1 MATAQMP
8 SSSFFLP
15 LSQMFKL
22 LLGTLLAPA
31 TIGWASAT
39 QAQLP
44 PASPSPIPSQSPPQP
59 LPTASPTPSQSQPP
73 SPQPA
78 ATAPDLTLLGKVLGA
93 FLKTNRVST
102 ESQIVMTVPYKGVD
116 FKIYVRS
123 KTIAQSSGEF
133 RSEITFA
140 PPGQPP
146 TATYTIVSD
155 RRRVWIYRP
164 DRRQYSQ
171 TTVAKFQAQPYS
183 YLVGMSSIFFLT
195 LTEPARRE
203 INAALAY
210 SPNFLA
216 ALPER
221 DLKDL
226 QGSKRQVEGQELYVY
241 SYTNKLENWT
251 FNSFVQPQT
260 GILKQVEFTGTL
272 DAKNG
277 GSNFT
282 LTEKIIDR
290 APQPTV
296 NSSIFKFLPP
306 KGTKKVQSLAIDLTG
321 L

>member
-1 MATAQMP
+1 
-8 SSSFFLP
+8 
-15 LSQMFKL
+15 MFKL
-22 LLGTLLAPA
+22 LLGTLLATAPL
-31 TIGWASAT
+31 GLASAT

-44 PASPSPIPSQSPPQP
+44 PASPSPIPSQSQPQP
-59 LPTASPTPSQSQPP
+59 AASPTPSQSQPP
-73 SPQPA
+73 SLQPA

-102 ESQIVMTVPYKGVD
+102 ESQIVMTVPDKGAD
-116 FKIYVRS
+116 FKIYARS

-133 RSEITFA
+133 RSEVTFA
-140 PPGQPP
+140 RPGQPP

-171 TTVAKFQAQPYS
+171 TTIAKFQAQPYS
-183 YLVGMSSIFFLT
+183 YLVGISSIFFLT

-203 INAALAY
+203 LNTALAS

-216 ALPER
+216 GLPER
-221 DLKDL
+221 DIKDL
-226 QGSKRQVEGQELYVY
+226 QGSRQQVEGQDLYVY

-260 GILKQVEFTGTL
+260 GILKQVEFTGAL
-272 DAKNG
+272 DPKDG

-290 APQPTV
+290 RPQPTV

-306 KGTKKVQSLAIDLTG
+306 KGTKKVQSLSIDLTG

>member
-1 MATAQMP
+1 
-8 SSSFFLP
+8 
-15 LSQMFKL
+15 MFKL
-22 LLGTLLAPA
+22 LLGTLLTTAP
-31 TIGWASAT
+31 IGWASAT

-44 PASPSPIPSQSPPQP
+44 PASPSPIPSQSQPQ
-59 LPTASPTPSQSQPP
+59 PTASPTPSQSQPP

-102 ESQIVMTVPYKGVD
+102 ESQIVMTVPDKGVD
-116 FKIYVRS
+116 LKIYAQT

-140 PPGQPP
+140 QPGQPP

-155 RRRVWIYRP
+155 NRRVWIYRS

-183 YLVGMSSIFFLT
+183 YLVGISSIFFVT

-203 INAALAY
+203 LNAALAS

-216 ALPER
+216 DLPER
-221 DLKDL
+221 DIKDL

-241 SYTNKLENWT
+241 SYTNKLGNWT

-260 GILKQVEFTGTL
+260 GILKQVEFIGKL
-272 DAKNG
+272 DAKDG
-277 GSNFT
+277 GTNFT
-282 LTEKIIDR
+282 IAEKIIDR
-290 APQPTV
+290 HPQPTV

-306 KGTKKVQSLAIDLTG
+306 KGTKKVQSLSIDLTG

>member
-1 MATAQMP
+1 MR

-22 LLGTLLAPA
+22 LLGTLLATA
-31 TIGWASAT
+31 SIGWASAT

-44 PASPSPIPSQSPPQP
+44 PASPSPIPSQSQPQP
-59 LPTASPTPSQSQPP
+59 TPSPTPSQSQPP

-102 ESQIVMTVPYKGVD
+102 ESQIVMTVADKGAD
-116 FKIYVRS
+116 FKIYAQT

-140 PPGQPP
+140 QPGQPP

-171 TTVAKFQAQPYS
+171 TTMAKFQAQPYS
-183 YLVGMSSIFFLT
+183 YLVGISSIFFLT

-260 GILKQVEFTGTL
+260 GILKQIEFTGTL
-272 DAKNG
+272 AAKDS

-290 APQPTV
+290 LPQPTV
-296 NSSIFKFLPP
+296 NSSTFKFSPP
-306 KGTKKVQSLAIDLTG
+306 KGTKKVQSLAIDLSG

>member
-1 MATAQMP
+1 
-8 SSSFFLP
+8 
-15 LSQMFKL
+15 MFKL
-22 LLGTLLAPA
+22 LLGTLLTTAP
-31 TIGWASAT
+31 IGWASAT

-44 PASPSPIPSQSPPQP
+44 PASPSPIPSQSQPQ
-59 LPTASPTPSQSQPP
+59 PTASPTPSQSQPP

-102 ESQIVMTVPYKGVD
+102 ESQIVMTVPDKGVD
-116 FKIYVRS
+116 LKIYAQT

-140 PPGQPP
+140 QPGQPP

-155 RRRVWIYRP
+155 NRRVWIYRS

-183 YLVGMSSIFFLT
+183 YLVGISSIFFVT

-203 INAALAY
+203 LNAALVS

-216 ALPER
+216 DLPER
-221 DLKDL
+221 DIKDL

-241 SYTNKLENWT
+241 SYTNKLGNWT

-260 GILKQVEFTGTL
+260 GILKQVEFIGKL
-272 DAKNG
+272 DAKDG
-277 GSNFT
+277 GTNFT
-282 LTEKIIDR
+282 IAEKIIDR
-290 APQPTV
+290 HPQPTV

-306 KGTKKVQSLAIDLTG
+306 KGTKKVQSLSIDLTG

>member
-1 MATAQMP
+1 MATVKMR
-8 SSSFFLP
+8 SSSFSLPHPSSP

-22 LLGTLLAPA
+22 LLGTLLATAP
-31 TIGWASAT
+31 IGLASAA

-44 PASPSPIPSQSPPQP
+44 PAAPSPIPSQSQPQP
-59 LPTASPTPSQSQPP
+59 TAPTPSQS
-73 SPQPA
+73 QPA

-102 ESQIVMTVPYKGVD
+102 ESQIVVTVPDKGVD
-116 FKIYVRS
+116 LKIYARS

-133 RSEITFA
+133 RSIVTFVQ
-140 PPGQPP
+140 PGQPP

-155 RRRVWIYRP
+155 NRRVWIYRP

-171 TTVAKFQAQPYS
+171 TTMAKFQAQPYS
-183 YLVGMSSIFFLT
+183 YLVGISSIFFLT

-226 QGSKRQVEGQELYVY
+226 QGSKRQVEGQDLYVY
-241 SYTNKLENWT
+241 SYTNKLANWT

-296 NSSIFKFLPP
+296 NSSIFKFSPP

>member
-1 MATAQMP
+1 MR

-22 LLGTLLAPA
+22 LLGTLLTTAP
-31 TIGWASAT
+31 IGWASAT

-44 PASPSPIPSQSPPQP
+44 PASPSPIPSQSQPQ
-59 LPTASPTPSQSQPP
+59 PTASPTPSQSQPP

-102 ESQIVMTVPYKGVD
+102 ESQIVMTVPDKGVD
-116 FKIYVRS
+116 LKIYAQT

-140 PPGQPP
+140 QPGQPP

-155 RRRVWIYRP
+155 NRRVWIYRS

-183 YLVGMSSIFFLT
+183 YLVGISSIFFVT

-203 INAALAY
+203 LNAALAS

-216 ALPER
+216 DLPER
-221 DLKDL
+221 DIKDL

-241 SYTNKLENWT
+241 SYTNKLGNWT

-260 GILKQVEFTGTL
+260 GILKQVEFIGKL
-272 DAKNG
+272 DAKDG
-277 GSNFT
+277 GTNFT
-282 LTEKIIDR
+282 IAEKIIDR
-290 APQPTV
+290 HPQPTV

-306 KGTKKVQSLAIDLTG
+306 KGTKKVQSLSIDLTG